1 MSYNQQHYSNVEE
14 LAPGM
19 HFLRDELDCE
29 NLGITVVDVDGKW
42 EGKQHDHADEGQEEV
57 YLLMEGS
64 GSLTG
69 RRKDHT
75 RTRQSSSGRPGGHA
89 QTLLHRREYD
99 GNRRRAIASSGAL

>member
-64 GSLTG
+64 GSLTVDG
-69 RRKDHT
+69 EKITLGPGKAVRVDPEATRKLFFT
-75 RTRQSSSGRPGGHA
+75 EESSMV
-89 QTLLHRREYD
+89 
-99 GNRRRAIASSGAL
+99 IVGAP